1 MKTISTSILAL
12 LLCAAIS
19 MSAQIG
25 TPFVNDICNDILFS
39 QDGTFITCGSKG
51 PKGSM
56 YKTDCSGAIVAQIEK
71 SYPTGRTS
79 FWAAVELADGSIV
92 AVGSAFIGSA
102 TDTVEE
108 VLVLKTDENL
118 VETASAHFKILN
130 KAAVAKSLTL
140 SKTGHLLLIGEV
152 TGVSIDFT
160 DVFFQRVSPVTLQP
174 TAPPVIFNNGVDLA
188 AKIIPLADDYF
199 LISGNS
205 FLGNIFNPIAPIT
218 NRLMAYKVDDNGTV
232 QWNYKYEKIFPASFG
247 VAKSG
252 GAAQNTLSGN
262 IMLCG
267 NTEGDSTGLDP
278 IFILLDNN
286 GMALDTVVGMV
297 PHRQSLFNIIA
308 HSILPGFFT
317 AVGDSGNPGAG
328 TPNLFAFQAYE
339 LNNAIAQTNIV
350 NDLSIL
356 ASVPDLVEY
365 QPNRFTFAISV
376 PDNALV
382 LGSKDYYIVVP
393 ELGVDALYE
402 NCVLYATDPENGPQ
416 LTPGLHYEWHFNGT
430 AIPNSN
436 SEQFLPDGA
445 GDYYVVVTDAAGC
458 AAASSVVSVSYLS
471 AGFNYTGNNLTYT
484 FANTSNEA
492 DTYLWNFGDGSSSI
506 QVNPSHTYS
515 IPGAYTVTLT
525 ATNDCGSATFTQ
537 VVSATSAST
546 EPSWLTSFQLSPNPS
561 RGLVN
566 IDMSGQAQESLLFTL
581 LNPGGQNVFQESFDF
596 KSDRLKR
603 SFDFS
608 HLPTGMYI
616 LQVQAQHE
624 VKYVR
629 VLLVR

>member
-1 MKTISTSILAL
+1 MKTLSTSILAL
-12 LLCAAIS
+12 LLCATIS
-19 MSAQIG
+19 VSAQIG
-25 TPFVNDICNDILFS
+25 SPFINDVCNDMLFS

-51 PKGSM
+51 PNGSV

-71 SYPTGRTS
+71 GYLTGWTS

-108 VLVLKTDENL
+108 VLVLKTDANL
-118 VETASAHFKILN
+118 VEIASAHFKILN

-152 TGVSIDFT
+152 TGLSIDFT

-174 TAPPVIFNNGVDLA
+174 TSAPVIFNNGVDLA
-188 AKIIPLADDYF
+188 AKITPLADEYF
-199 LISGNS
+199 LISGSS

-218 NRLMAYKVDDNGTV
+218 NRLMAIKVDDNGSTL
-232 QWNYKYEKIFPASFG
+232 WSYKYEKIFPATFG
-247 VAKSG
+247 VATSG
-252 GAAQNTLSGN
+252 GAAQNPISGN
-262 IMLCG
+262 ILLCG

-278 IFILLDNN
+278 IFILIDNN
-286 GMALDTVVGMV
+286 GMALDTVVGAA
-297 PHRQSLFNIIA
+297 PQKQTLFNIIS
-308 HSILPGFFT
+308 HSLLPNFYT
-317 AVGDSGNPGAG
+317 SVGNSLNPAAG

-339 LNNAIAQTNIV
+339 LNNAVVQTNLV

-356 ASVPDLVEY
+356 ASVPDVVEY

-376 PDNALV
+376 PDNPIL
-382 LGSKDYYIVVP
+382 LGSKDYFLVVP

-402 NCVLYATDPENGPQ
+402 NCVLYAIDPENGPE
-416 LTPGLHYEWHFNGT
+416 LTPGLKYEWHLNGT
-430 AIPNSN
+430 AVPNSN
-436 SEQFLPDGA
+436 SEQFLPDGS

-458 AAASSVVSVSYLS
+458 FAASNVVSVSYLS
-471 AGFNYTGNNLTYT
+471 AAFSYTGNNLSYSFT
-484 FANTSNEA
+484 NTSNEA
-492 DTYLWNFGDGSSSI
+492 DTYLWNFGDGGSSL

-515 IPGAYTVTLT
+515 IPGVYTVTLT
-525 ATNDCGSATFTQ
+525 ATNDCGSETFTQ
-537 VVSATSAST
+537 VISTTSAAA

-566 IDMSGQAQESLLFTL
+566 IDMSGYPQESLMMALFS
-581 LNPGGQNVFQESFDF
+581 PGGQKVFSESFDF
-596 KSDRLKR
+596 QSGVLKE
-603 SFDFS
+603 DLNFS
-608 HLPTGMYI
+608 AMPAGMYI
-616 LQVQAQHE
+616 LQVQAQNE

-629 VLLVR
+629 VLIAH